1 MANYIWKPLYN
12 YEASFFTQIGMFL
25 GICMSVMG
33 VGLGLVLSLM
43 DDLSEAPGVIVLDIL
58 LIPGSLYILYLVYIN
73 SSSTVKRALKK
84 YGIETYC
91 KKNGLLL
98 ARTSSQK
105 VGLFTTTGDLIVKPE
120 YRNIVFMYHYYL
132 LENQSGL
139 WGAYNASLSKQ
150 VINCEYTSI
159 KVEENLNII
168 VVKDGMRYT
177 FSPYGSLIHKVN
189 AATDDVVNK
198 IMGRI

>member
-1 MANYIWKPLYN
+1 MANYQWKPLYE
-12 YEASFFTQIGMFL
+12 YETSCFTQIGVFL
-25 GICMSVMG
+25 GWILVVGSFGFG
-33 VGLGLVLSLM
+33 VLLFTTPAFILGFVCIGLG
-43 DDLSEAPGVIVLDIL
+43 I
-58 LIPGSLYILYLVYIN
+58 YILYNIYNN
-73 SSSTVKRALKK
+73 STSTVRKALRK
-84 YGIETYC
+84 YGVESYCETH
-91 KKNGLLL
+91 GLLL
-98 ARTSSQK
+98 ARTSSQRI
-105 VGLFTTTGDLIVKPE
+105 GLFTTTGDLIINPE
-120 YRNIVFMYHYYL
+120 YRNIVFLYHYYL

-189 AATDDVVNK
+189 AAMDDVVNK
-198 IMGRI
+198 IMGKV

>member
-25 GICMSVMG
+25 GWILIIASIG
-33 VGLGLVLSLM
+33 FGILLFITPAFFVGFIFIALGLFL
-43 DDLSEAPGVIVLDIL
+43 G
-58 LIPGSLYILYLVYIN
+58 YKVYIN
-73 SSSTVKRALKK
+73 SSSTVKQALKN
-84 YGIETYC
+84 YEIESYC
-91 KKNGLLL
+91 KHNGLVL
-98 ARTSSQK
+98 ARTASQK
-105 VGLFTTTGDLIVKPE
+105 IGLFTTTGDLIIKPE
-120 YRNIVFMYHYYL
+120 YRNIVFRYHYYL

-150 VINCEYTSI
+150 ILDCEYSSI
-159 KVEENLNII
+159 HVESNENIT
-168 VVKDGMRYT
+168 VVKDGIRYT